1 MRTPVIVDT
10 PYPTVWETAK
20 LMGVSK
26 KRTRE
31 LIKIADEALARW
43 REKKEAELAVARKKR
58 RQHYALKSDA
68 TKAEPASGRKKRLK
82 TA

>member
-1 MRTPVIVDT
+1 MRKPVIHTPVIVDT

-20 LMGVSK
+20 KMGVSR

-31 LIKIADEALARW
+31 LIQMADETHARM
-43 REKKEAELAVARKKR
+43 EKR
-58 RQHYALKSDA
+58 RQAKRALALK
-68 TKAEPASGRKKRLK
+68 KGLK